1 MNLNC
6 KICNSKLC
14 EKNLIKIN
22 NAPISA
28 QDFRLNKNIKS
39 KINLIIK
46 ECSGC
51 GIVQVINRP
60 VNYYKKVIRSVGFS
74 PQMLKFRQNQFK
86 NFTSKYKLK
95 NKSAIEVGCGRGDY
109 LEIIKKYIIN
119 SYGLEGSKSNYIL
132 AKKKGLNVINGFIS
146 NKNFKITNKKFNAF
160 FIFSYLEHIP
170 NINDFL
176 SGLNNNLEEDSI
188 GIIEVPNFEKILKK
202 NLYSEFIVD
211 HLYYFTNK
219 TLDFLL
225 QRNGFEIIKIKHI
238 WGGYILS
245 ATVRKRKNLK
255 IDLNYHLKAIKKQL
269 LNIIKKYSN
278 KQKVVIWGAG
288 HQSLTLLS
296 SLKLEKKIKYIV
308 DSASFKQNKYAPGT
322 NLKVLTPTILK
333 RDNIKLLLVVAAGFN
348 NEVCKIAKGY
358 NQKITIAK
366 FDNNTFSKI

>member
-1 MNLNC
+1 
-6 KICNSKLC
+6 
-14 EKNLIKIN
+14 
-22 NAPISA
+22 
-28 QDFRLNKNIKS
+28 
-39 KINLIIK
+39 
-46 ECSGC
+46 
-51 GIVQVINRP
+51 
-60 VNYYKKVIRSVGFS
+60 
-74 PQMLKFRQNQFK
+74 MLKFRQNQFK

-109 LEIIKKYIIN
+109 LEIINKYIKN